1 MFGDAVLV
9 SHAIV
14 RQWDRDCP
22 MTLSAAGLGRLRQR
36 LPDTLLITDDMQMQ
50 GLQKALGT
58 REASLQSLKAGMD
71 MLCIGNNLFDQEQ
84 EMAAI
89 AQYVERSLRDTTL
102 SGPAIEK
109 SIARVGRR
117 KALLTA

>member
-1 MFGDAVLV
+1 
-9 SHAIV
+9 
-14 RQWDRDCP
+14 
-22 MTLSAAGLGRLRQR
+22 
-36 LPDTLLITDDMQMQ
+36 
-50 GLQKALGT
+50 
-58 REASLQSLKAGMD
+58 MD

-89 AQYVERSLRDTTL
+89 AQYVEQSLRDTTL
-102 SGPAIEK
+102 SGLAIEK